1 MIIFEASQKEQNI
14 IRISHRS
21 SAFSQAE
28 TIIEKTVPIVKMGKY
43 DIIIPAG
50 TFLQPSSQGQTAL
63 SKLVLKYLRDIK
75 GNIADLSSFMEQYYI
90 SEEFS
95 TEDLELYKENINMKF
110 LNELLNGTLEH
121 IETIDNIL
129 NTNLTGKY
137 TFNIIDNLIK
147 IILRLA
153 TYEFKYT
160 DTDKKVIINEY
171 VDISAEYFD
180 TKVVSFVN
188 ATLDNLSKNIN

>member
-1 MIIFEASQKEQNI
+1 MENKNYINKKS
-14 IRISHRS
+14 
-21 SAFSQAE
+21 FSRFFATQ
-28 TIIEKTVPIVKMGKY
+28 ILFSY
-43 DIIIPAG
+43 FFG
-50 TFLQPSSQGQTAL
+50 TQE
-63 SKLVLKYLRDIK
+63 K

-95 TEDLELYKENINMKF
+95 TEDLELYKENINMNF